1 MYLKLLNMEPLQE
14 ITATCF
20 DNKWWSDFLAV
31 TSNLSKTAVFNDCMD
46 STETHLLRQYVLQI
60 IRELARLRTARYGY
74 RVYIDGK
81 LLDHNEM
88 ELMYNNPPS
97 ENEELE
103 EWSTRVFGN
112 SKFGMILN
120 LGEKFNLQ
128 LSKNIALKTKPLL
141 EKVGFPRE
149 GINFSI
155 FIGNYDKTPLGIH
168 KDPPGQD
175 VIHFHLGPCDKT
187 MYTWERK
194 EYEYLT
200 KEKKIHKQDIESLL
214 PYAKIFT
221 FSEGDIY
228 FMPEG
233 EYHIGK
239 QDGLSMA
246 ITFWRYNHTKDKL
259 AKKLQE
265 VLFAQFLQKNED
277 LLISDTN
284 SLDDVSGLDE
294 TLSIVKIPDELENL
308 NYKDLMREAYKDLRY
323 SIHSN
328 AGYRTTPL
336 PQSQDIK
343 FDLDDIIVI
352 EEPFRILYKESLN
365 KKSLHVFIRGTKV
378 ELNNFQ
384 CIKTLIDELNKG
396 KKNKVSDL
404 LAILDESWDKEIGI
418 YLLDTFYKNNG
429 IRKVATANTYNH

>member
-1 MYLKLLNMEPLQE
+1 MESLQE
-14 ITATCF
+14 TVTTGF
-20 DNKWWSDFLAV
+20 DNKWWDDFL
-31 TSNLSKTAVFNDCMD
+31 TTTGNLTKTAVFKNCMD
-46 STETHLLRQYVLQI
+46 STETQLLRRYVLQI
-60 IRELARLRTARYGY
+60 LGQLAKLRTTQYGY
-74 RVYIDGK
+74 RVYIEGK
-81 LLDHNEM
+81 QLDHIEM
-88 ELMYNNPPS
+88 ELLYNNPPF

-112 SKFGMILN
+112 RKFGMILN

-128 LSKNIALKTKPLL
+128 LSKNIALKTQPLL

-175 VIHFHLGPCDKT
+175 VIHFHLGPGDKT
-187 MYTWERK
+187 MYTWGRK
-194 EYEYLT
+194 EYEHLT
-200 KEKKIHKQDIESLL
+200 KEKKIHKQDLEKLL
-214 PYAKIFT
+214 PHANEF
-221 FSEGDIY
+221 FFNEGDVY

-259 AKKLQE
+259 ARKLQA
-265 VLFAQFLQKNED
+265 VLFGQFLQRNED
-277 LLISDTN
+277 LLVSDTN
-284 SLDDVSGLDE
+284 DLDDVSGLND
-294 TLSIVKIPDELENL
+294 TLAIVKIPNDLENL

-328 AGYRTTPL
+328 AGYRTTPF
-336 PQSQDIK
+336 PQTENTV
-343 FDLDDIIVI
+343 FDLDDIIIV
-352 EEPFRILYKESLN
+352 EEPFKILYKESLN
-365 KKSLHVFIRGTKV
+365 KEALHVFIRGTKV

-384 CIKTLIDELNKG
+384 CIKDMINEINKG
-396 KKNKVSDL
+396 RENKVKDL
-404 LAILDESWDKEIGI
+404 LAILDNSWDKEIGI
-418 YLLDTFYKNNG
+418 YLLNTFFKNNG
-429 IRKVATANTYNH
+429 IRKVLS